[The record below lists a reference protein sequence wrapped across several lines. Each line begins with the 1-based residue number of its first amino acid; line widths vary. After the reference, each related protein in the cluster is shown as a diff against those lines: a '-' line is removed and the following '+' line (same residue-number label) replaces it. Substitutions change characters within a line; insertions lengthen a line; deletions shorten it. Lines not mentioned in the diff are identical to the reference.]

1 MAYFITIAAFQAIT
15 FIKPAI
21 MPSIDSGSLDSIN
34 LPLGF
39 KIDIFADELD
49 GSPVLNKSH
58 SLDFYDLLYFDPWTR
73 RIVKE
78 MGMNLVKAVI
88 FFELAISRFRSE

>member
-1 MAYFITIAAFQAIT
+1 MAFFITIAAFQAMT

-39 KIDIFADELD
+39 KIDIFADELG

-58 SLDFYDLLYFDPWTR
+58 GLDFYDLLYFDLGT
-73 RIVKE
+73 
-78 MGMNLVKAVI
+78 GG
-88 FFELAISRFRSE
+88 S

>member
-1 MAYFITIAAFQAIT
+1 MIMAFFITIAAFQTIT

-34 LPLGF
+34 LPLVF
-39 KIDIFADELD
+39 KIDIFADKLG

-58 SLDFYDLLYFDPWTR
+58 SLDF
-73 RIVKE
+73 
-78 MGMNLVKAVI
+78 
-88 FFELAISRFRSE
+88 